1 MIFLIGKLMCNHNR
15 IMQLLTASKNQ
26 ARQMFSV
33 VSSSGSARTIFM
45 VSNVNALFY
54 LSVQTRLFI
63 YIFIILYIYKIMNK

>member
-15 IMQLLTASKNQ
+15 IMLLLTASKNQ

-33 VSSSGSARTIFM
+33 VSSSGSAHTIFM